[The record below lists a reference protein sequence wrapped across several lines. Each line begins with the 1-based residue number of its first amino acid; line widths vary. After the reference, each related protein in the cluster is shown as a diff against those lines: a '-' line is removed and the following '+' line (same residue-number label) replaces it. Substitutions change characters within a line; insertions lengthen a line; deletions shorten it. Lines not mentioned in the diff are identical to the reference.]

1 MSLDPPTLDDRS
13 FDDLLADARKLL
25 PAYTDEWTD
34 HNVHDPGITVLELL
48 AWLTET
54 YGYQLDQITDEHVRK
69 YLRLLGE
76 TPTPP
81 LPARVDL
88 SLSPAAVADG
98 AVVPGGTTVRAEVG
112 GATIGFETTRS
123 VAVTDAEL
131 AHVVTDHRRGRTDN
145 TTANSEETMHFLGFG
160 PRAER
165 GATLNLGFAGD
176 PFAGDALDVAFDF
189 HDADLPPVGA
199 HRDETGTFRPTVELH
214 WEYLTDAG
222 RWFDDDAWDPLSLA
236 SDDAGDPRDTT
247 DRFYRGG
254 HVRLSAP
261 DPANWSA
268 VDRLGRVFDAPS
280 GRYWLRCRVAAG
292 GYEIPPVFD
301 AVRVNSVPVRQ
312 RTTVGPVDPA
322 TDDAVVL
329 VRAEREL
336 GAGGVGNGAGTGGTG
351 TDSRPRPTDETR
363 TTDLSDQQFLLPD
376 APVLAATIHVL
387 EPGEPPAQWTEV
399 VDLDASGPT
408 DSHYVR
414 EPTTGVIQFGDGVTG
429 RVPPAGSEV
438 VASEYVVGGGV
449 AGNVPQESQWSLA
462 SDSPVADEIAVS
474 ALGPATGGTDA
485 ESVDD
490 ALVRVR
496 RGLLDT
502 SRAVTADDYRDLAR
516 STPGVRVA
524 RATATTH
531 EVPGPGDCDP
541 VTAVRVVVVPH
552 STLPESTPPEP
563 SSGLLDAVGAH
574 LQRHRLLTDRVS
586 VAAPTYVGVRVAVGV
601 EIDEGF
607 TADGRVAAVE
617 AVLDDFLDPLIGF
630 DGEGWPFGR
639 PVYRAE
645 LYEQIAGVAGIDCVR
660 DLSVSADGGRVTD
673 EGTVVIDPTA
683 LVYGAGHDVTVL
695 TDDADCRRRR

>member
-1 MSLDPPTLDDRS
+1 
-13 FDDLLADARKLL
+13 
-25 PAYTDEWTD
+25 
-34 HNVHDPGITVLELL
+34 
-48 AWLTET
+48 
-54 YGYQLDQITDEHVRK
+54 
-69 YLRLLGE
+69 
-76 TPTPP
+76 
-81 LPARVDL
+81 
-88 SLSPAAVADG
+88 
-98 AVVPGGTTVRAEVG
+98 
-112 GATIGFETTRS
+112 
-123 VAVTDAEL
+123 
-131 AHVVTDHRRGRTDN
+131 
-145 TTANSEETMHFLGFG
+145 MHFLGFG

-176 PFAGDALDVAFDF
+176 PFAGDVLDVAFDF

-199 HRDETGTFRPTVELH
+199 HRDETGTFRPTVELQ

-222 RWFDDDAWDPLSLA
+222 RWFDDDAWDPLSPA
-236 SDDAGDPRDTT
+236 TDDAGDPVDTT

-261 DPANWSA
+261 DPADWAA
-268 VDRLGRVFDAPS
+268 VDRLGRVFDSPS
-280 GRYWLRCRVAAG
+280 GRYWLRCRVVAG

-301 AVRVNSVPVRQ
+301 AVRVNSVPAVHQ
-312 RTTVGPVDPA
+312 RTVGPVDA
-322 TDDAVVL
+322 ASADAAVL
-329 VRAEREL
+329 VRAERRL
-336 GAGGVGNGAGTGGTG
+336 GAVGGESAVPASVGDAGA
-351 TDSRPRPTDETR
+351 RPRPTDETR
-363 TTDLSDQQFLLPD
+363 TTDLPGQAFLLPD
-376 APVLAATIHVL
+376 APVLDATIHVR
-387 EPGEPPAQWTEV
+387 EPGDPPVQWTEV
-399 VDLDASGPT
+399 GDLDASGPT
-408 DSHYVR
+408 DNHYVR
-414 EPTTGVIQFGDGVTG
+414 EATTGVIRFGDGVTG

-438 VASEYVVGGGV
+438 VASRYVAGGGV
-449 AGNVPQESQWSLA
+449 AGNVSQEAQWSLVT
-462 SDSPVADEIAVS
+462 DSPVADEVAVS
-474 ALGPATGGTDA
+474 TLGPAAGGTDA

-490 ALVRVR
+490 ALVRIR

-502 SRAVTADDYRDLAR
+502 SRAVTGEDYRELAR

-563 SSGLLDAVGAH
+563 SAGLLDAVDAH

-586 VAAPTYVGVRVAVGV
+586 VAGPTYAGVRVAVGV
-601 EIDEGF
+601 ELDEGF
-607 TADGRVAAVE
+607 TAEGRIAAVE
-617 AVLDDFLDPLIGF
+617 TVLDDFLDPLTGF

-660 DLSVSADGGRVTD
+660 NLSVSADGARVTD

-683 LVYGAGHDVTVL
+683 LVYSAGHDVTVL

>member
-1 MSLDPPTLDDRS
+1 MSLDPPVLDDRT

-54 YGYQLDQITDEHVRK
+54 YGYQLDQLTDEHVRT

-81 LPARVDL
+81 RPARVEL
-88 SLSPAAVADG
+88 SLSPSAQADG
-98 AVVPGGTTVRAEVG
+98 AVVPRETTVHADDAGTT
-112 GATIGFETTRS
+112 TGFETVRS

-131 AHVVTDHRRGRTDN
+131 AHVVTDHQRGRTDN
-145 TTANSEETMHFLGFG
+145 TTANEDATMHFLGFG

-176 PFAGDALDVAFDF
+176 PFAGDVLDISFDF

-199 HRDETGTFRPTVELH
+199 HRDETGTFAPTVELQ

-222 RWFDDDAWDPLSLA
+222 RWFDDDAWHSLSPA
-236 SDDAGDPRDTT
+236 TDDAGRPVDTT
-247 DRFYRGG
+247 DRFYRSG
-254 HVRLSAP
+254 HVRLAAP
-261 DPANWSA
+261 DPADWA
-268 VDRLGRVFDAPS
+268 ALDRLGRVFGAPA
-280 GRYWLRCRVAAG
+280 GRYWLRCRVVAG

-301 AVRVNSVPVRQ
+301 AVRVNSVPAAQ

-322 TDDAVVL
+322 SDDAVVL
-329 VRAEREL
+329 VRADRRL
-336 GAGGVGNGAGTGGTG
+336 GAVGGERADRSSDG
-351 TDSRPRPTDETR
+351 RPRPSDERR
-363 TTDLSDQQFLLPD
+363 TTDLPDQQFLLPD
-376 APVLAATIHVL
+376 APVLAATIHVR
-387 EPGEPPAQWTEV
+387 EPGEPPEPWTEV

-414 EPTTGVIQFGDGVTG
+414 EPTTGVIRFGDGVTG

-438 VASEYVVGGGV
+438 VASRYVVGGGS
-449 AGNVPQESQWSLA
+449 AGNAPQAARWSLA
-462 SDSPVADEIAVS
+462 TDSSVTAREVS

-502 SRAVTADDYRDLAR
+502 SRAVTGEDYRELAR

-531 EVPGPGDCDP
+531 EMPGPGDCDP

-563 SSGLLDAVGAH
+563 SAGLLDAVDAH

-586 VAAPTYVGVRVAVGV
+586 VTAPTYVGVRVAVGV
-601 EIDEGF
+601 ELDEGF
-607 TADGRVAAVE
+607 TAEGRIGAVE
-617 AVLDDFLDPLIGF
+617 AVLDDFLDPLTGF

-645 LYEQIAGVAGIDCVR
+645 LYEQITGVAGIDCVR
-660 DLSVSADGGRVTD
+660 NLSVSADDGRVTD
-673 EGTVVIDPTA
+673 DGTVVIEPTA
-683 LVYGAGHDVTVL
+683 LAYSAGHDVSVL